1 MVFYFFATKN
11 PGYLSRLKIPD
22 IETSEN
28 FISDIEFNF
37 IELPKF
43 NKKEDELTSIIVQW
57 VYFIKNAED
66 LQIIPESVKDQGLK
80 NAYEDADRHNWTK
93 EELEEYDKVFMREQD
108 DRGRVSF
115 ALRTGITKVQKDIAR
130 NLFKPGLSNADISKS
145 TGLTLSGVIKLKD
158 EK

>member
-1 MVFYFFATKN
+1 
-11 PGYLSRLKIPD
+11 
-22 IETSEN
+22 
-28 FISDIEFNF
+28 
-37 IELPKF
+37 
-43 NKKEDELTSIIVQW
+43 
-57 VYFIKNAED
+57 
-66 LQIIPESVKDQGLK
+66 LK
-80 NAYEDADRHNWTK
+80 NAYEDADKHNWTK

-145 TGLTLSGVIKLKD
+145 TGLTLSGVIKLKY